1 MHNDKIDH
9 MDLGKQEVS
18 PGASHS
24 VVSRHYQAFISSGE
38 HFRSV
43 WEEEQG
49 IAFLD
54 REWSEPATWE
64 APYLEIQGCYNFY
77 VQSKSHLQCGEFN
90 GIPSRARCRVG
101 AVQCVRPDET
111 VHTAGVGQ
119 TRILQVSFSARY
131 LNEYLDRNFAM
142 PAGID
147 LATRQFDDLGLSFLA
162 RGHHEATDNGLPCGR
177 LYFDEIREAV
187 LNRIVDVF
195 NVGRKRHLER
205 HETLVPA
212 RVRNIVDYVEQ
223 NLHRH
228 LRLVELAAVAGV
240 SRAHFARSF
249 RNAIGMSPHG
259 FVVHRR
265 LNRAAHLLHKR
276 NLPIHEIA
284 NRCGFADAAHLTR
297 CFKSRFGV
305 PPSRLPK

>member
-1 MHNDKIDH
+1 
-9 MDLGKQEVS
+9 MDLGKQEDT
-18 PGASHS
+18 PGAPYS

-64 APYLEIQGCYNFY
+64 APYLEIRGYYNFY

-90 GIPSRARCRVG
+90 GVPSRARCRVG

-119 TRILQVSFSARY
+119 TRILQVTVSSRY
-131 LNEYLDRNFAM
+131 LNDYLDRNFAM

-147 LATRQFDDLGLSFLA
+147 LVTRQFDDLGLSVLA
-162 RGHHEATDNGLPCGR
+162 RAHHEATDNRLPFSQ

-187 LNRIVDVF
+187 LNRIVHVYTV
-195 NVGRKRHLER
+195 NRKPRLVR
-205 HETLVPA
+205 CETLVPA
-212 RVRNIVDYVEQ
+212 RVRNIVDYIEQ

-228 LRLVELAAVAGV
+228 LRLVELAAIAAV

-249 RNAIGMSPHG
+249 RNAMGMSPHG

-265 LNRAAHLLHKR
+265 LNRVAHLLRKR
-276 NLPIHEIA
+276 NLAIHEIA
-284 NRCGFADAAHLTR
+284 NQCGFADAAHLTR
-297 CFKSRFGV
+297 CFKSRFGA
-305 PPSRLPK
+305 PPSRLTK